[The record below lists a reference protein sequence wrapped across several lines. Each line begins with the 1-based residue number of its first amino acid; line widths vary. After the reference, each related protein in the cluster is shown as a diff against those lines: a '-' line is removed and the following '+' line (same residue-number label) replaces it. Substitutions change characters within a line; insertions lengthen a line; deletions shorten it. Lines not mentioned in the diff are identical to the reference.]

1 MKKLSNTE
9 AELKKTLFII
19 KSVYCNRKTKGRDDS
34 TEKDY
39 RGFKKLGMETSTW
52 NFKSYLGQIYQRNF
66 KSYLKSV
73 LMKRSTFKTLR
84 HLGTYDTWASE
95 RCF

>member
-19 KSVYCNRKTKGRDDS
+19 KSVYCNRKSKGRDDS

-39 RGFKKLGMETSTW
+39 RGFKKLGMETST
-52 NFKSYLGQIYQRNF
+52 
-66 KSYLKSV
+66 
-73 LMKRSTFKTLR
+73 
-84 HLGTYDTWASE
+84 
-95 RCF
+95 